1 MKTRIFLAE
10 DHHLVREGLR
20 LLLEQEADF
29 EVVGEASEG
38 RAAAEAA
45 LRPDVDVYVVDVVMP
60 NLSGIDVARTAR
72 SQRANIKVIA
82 LSMYTNEAYVIA
94 ALQAG
99 ASAYVL
105 KQSTATDLIAAIRVV
120 LLGGTYLSP
129 PLNEHILND
138 YIRRVSGMPEADVY
152 DSLTERERQ
161 VLHLGAQGLKN
172 ADIAERLSLSVR
184 TVEMHRSN
192 MLKKLNLKT
201 QTDIVYYALRRGL
214 VN

>member
-45 LRPDVDVYVVDVVMP
+45 LRPDVDGFVMDVVMP
-60 NLSGIDVARTAR
+60 HLNGLDVARLAR
-72 SQRANIKVIA
+72 NHNAQSKIVA
-82 LSMYTNEAYVIA
+82 LSMYTNEAYIA
-94 ALQAG
+94 EALQAG

-105 KQSTATDLIAAIRVV
+105 KQSTAADLIAAIRTV

-129 PLNEHILND
+129 PLNQRSVND
-138 YIRRVSGMPEADVY
+138 YARRAAEPPAADIY

-161 VLHLGAQGLKN
+161 VLHLAAQGLKN
-172 ADIAERLSLSVR
+172 ADIAKQLSLSIR
-184 TVEMHRSN
+184 TVEMHRAN

-201 QTDIVYYALRRGL
+201 QVDIVYYALRRGL
-214 VN
+214 VS